1 VSGAQGGLLGA
12 ILNLAQAQGNLN
24 LRPDQ
29 LTLQGQTLTLR
40 FTAEDIKNQILSNMT
55 PEARARFGPF
65 IDVRIENGAVIVNV
79 RL

>member
-1 VSGAQGGLLGA
+1 VSGAQGGLLGM

-29 LTLQGQTLTLR
+29 LSLQGQTLTLR
-40 FTAEDIKNQILSNMT
+40 FTAEDIKNLILSNMT
-55 PEARARFGPF
+55 PEARTRFGPF

>member
-1 VSGAQGGLLGA
+1 MSEASSGLLGM

-29 LTLQGQTLTLR
+29 LSLQGQTLTIR
-40 FTAEDIKNQILSNMT
+40 FTAEDIKGLILSNMT

-65 IDVRIENGAVIVNV
+65 IEVRIENGAVIVNV

>member
-1 VSGAQGGLLGA
+1 MSSGQGGLLSA
-12 ILNLAQAQGNLN
+12 ILGLAQAQGNLN

-29 LTLQGQTLTLR
+29 LSIQGQTLTLK
-40 FTAEDIKNQILSNMT
+40 FTADDIKNVILSNMT

-65 IDVRIENGAVIVNV
+65 IDVRIENGVVMVSV

>member
-1 VSGAQGGLLGA
+1 M

-29 LTLQGQTLTLR
+29 LSVQGQTLSIR
-40 FTAEDIKNQILSNMT
+40 FTAEDIKGLILSNMT

-65 IDVRIENGAVIVNV
+65 IDVKIENGMVVVNV

>member
-1 VSGAQGGLLGA
+1 MSGSQGGLLGM
-12 ILNLAQAQGNLN
+12 ILGMAQAQGNLN

-29 LTLQGQTLTLR
+29 LSLQGQKLTLR
-40 FTAEDIKNQILSNMT
+40 FTAEDIKNLILSNMT

-65 IDVRIENGAVIVNV
+65 IDVRIENGAVIVDV

>member
-1 VSGAQGGLLGA
+1 MSGSTGGLLGL
-12 ILNLAQAQGNLN
+12 ILSQAQAQGNFN

-29 LTLQGQTLTLR
+29 LSVQGQTLSIK
-40 FTAEDIKNQILSNMT
+40 FTAEDIKNVILTNMT

-65 IDVRIENGAVIVNV
+65 IDVRIEGNSVVMYV

>member
-1 VSGAQGGLLGA
+1 VSGSQEGLLAA
-12 ILNLAQAQGNLN
+12 ILGLAQAQGNLN

-29 LTLQGQTLTLR
+29 LSLQGQTLTLK
-40 FTAEDIKNQILSNMT
+40 FTADDIKSLILSNMT

-65 IDVRIENGAVIVNV
+65 IDVKIENGAVIVNV

>member
-1 VSGAQGGLLGA
+1 VSGAQGGLLGM

-29 LTLQGQTLTLR
+29 LSLQGQTLTLR
-40 FTAEDIKNQILSNMT
+40 FTAEDIKNLILSNMT

-65 IDVRIENGAVIVNV
+65 IDVRIENGAVVVNV

>member
-1 VSGAQGGLLGA
+1 MSGGQEGLLAA
-12 ILNLAQAQGNLN
+12 ILGLAQAQGNLN

-29 LTLQGQTLTLR
+29 LSLQGQTLTLK
-40 FTAEDIKNQILSNMT
+40 FTADDIKSLILSNMT

-65 IDVRIENGAVIVNV
+65 IDVKIENGAVIVNV

>member
-1 VSGAQGGLLGA
+1 MSGSTGGLLGL
-12 ILNLAQAQGNLN
+12 ILSQAQAQGNLN

-29 LTLQGQTLTLR
+29 LSVQGQTLSIK
-40 FTAEDIKNQILSNMT
+40 FTVDDIKNVILTNMT

-65 IDVRIENGAVIVNV
+65 MDVKIEGNSVVMYV

>member
-1 VSGAQGGLLGA
+1 VSGGQEGLLAA
-12 ILNLAQAQGNLN
+12 ILGLAQAQGNLN

-29 LTLQGQTLTLR
+29 LSLQGQTLTLK
-40 FTAEDIKNQILSNMT
+40 FTADDIKGLILSNMT

-65 IDVRIENGAVIVNV
+65 IDVKIENGAVIVNV